1 MGRSPFARKHTLWL
15 SSLATLVGIV
25 FTVLAFA
32 ANYEAAGWTD
42 FYEAWV
48 PQGTGA
54 GNWNRF
60 VQVVAPIVLVTGGW
74 YLGEQIIA
82 RRKFNRMI
90 STESKS
96 EFQRNLDE
104 LEQTAGKLPKRFKE
118 QLEDKRE
125 EFVSR
130 RKEP

>member
-1 MGRSPFARKHTLWL
+1 MGRSPFARKNTLWM
-15 SSLATLVGIV
+15 SAAATLLGIA
-25 FTVLAFA
+25 FTVLAFMA
-32 ANYEAAGWTD
+32 DYDAAGWTD

-60 VQVVAPIVLVTGGW
+60 VQVVAPIVLVSGAW
-74 YLGEQIIA
+74 YLGEQLLA

-90 STESKS
+90 DTESKS

-104 LEQTAGKLPKRFKE
+104 LEETAGKLPQRFKE
-118 QLEDKRE
+118 RLEDKRE